1 MKKINI
7 IILIILSTLISF
19 IIIYSTYFG
28 FDRYLNILLYSK
40 YSKKNKYI
48 ENYTKLN
55 EYIPKQSNIII
66 SLATKY
72 EDLNKI
78 KQCINSILDQ
88 TIRINKIYL
97 FLIVNNDLQN
107 DLQNIPDYLK
117 DIVIIVPTK
126 DYKENTKIIPMLI
139 KEKESD
145 TIILALDNDI
155 IYGKDF
161 IQVMVDEM
169 IKNDNTVLVDSKKTC
184 ILFKTSYFDSKIIS
198 EKTFLKNNKIIKY
211 NENYKIYNI

>member
-139 KEKESD
+139 KPKPLS
-145 TIILALDNDI
+145 
-155 IYGKDF
+155 
-161 IQVMVDEM
+161 
-169 IKNDNTVLVDSKKTC
+169 
-184 ILFKTSYFDSKIIS
+184 
-198 EKTFLKNNKIIKY
+198 
-211 NENYKIYNI
+211 

>member
-1 MKKINI
+1 MREKFTTITFMDYEIIDFQYEIVSKIYNYMKSKNYEVH
-7 IILIILSTLISF
+7 F
-19 IIIYSTYFG
+19 IY
-28 FDRYLNILLYSK
+28 N
-40 YSKKNKYI
+40 
-48 ENYTKLN
+48 
-55 EYIPKQSNIII
+55 
-66 SLATKY
+66 

-107 DLQNIPDYLK
+107 DLKNIPDYLK

-198 EKTFLKNNKIIKY
+198 EKNFLKNKKIIKY

>member
-1 MKKINI
+1 MNKKNI

-28 FDRYLNILLYSK
+28 VDRYLNILLYSK
-40 YSKKNKYI
+40 YSKKKKNKYI
-48 ENYTKLN
+48 EKYTKLN

-66 SLATKY
+66 SLSAKY
-72 EDLNKI
+72 EELNKI
-78 KQCINSILDQ
+78 KPCINSILDQ

-97 FLIVNNDLQN
+97 FLIGNN

-126 DYKENTKIIPMLI
+126 DYKKNTKIIPILI
-139 KEKESD
+139 KEKEAD
-145 TIILALDNDI
+145 TIILALDNDV

-161 IQVMVDEM
+161 IQVMLDEM
-169 IKNDNTVLVDSKKTC
+169 IKNDNIVLVDTKNTC
-184 ILFKTSYFDSKIIS
+184 ILFKPSYFDSEIIN
-198 EKTFLKNNKIIKY
+198 EKNFLKNNKIIKY
-211 NENYKIYNI
+211 NENYKIYHI